1 MCGRIVGVIALLLAA
16 TPSALWAQSFSF
28 GFASG
33 GGHHHHGHGC
43 GGGWYGFNFYQP
55 PIYRYP
61 PPLVYAP
68 PPAVVAVP
76 TFLRFR
82 QKRYVQETIRLMVEK
97 GQPIPPEL
105 FIEKPAPRS
114 DLRRGIVL
122 CALGVGLIVFLLCV
136 SRHVWGIG
144 AIPLFLGLGHLVAW
158 RLERGKTTDLPA

>member
-1 MCGRIVGVIALLLAA
+1 MAKAKNPNRWGEVEDIAVPL
-16 TPSALWAQSFSF
+16 
-28 GFASG
+28 GF
-33 GGHHHHGHGC
+33 
-43 GGGWYGFNFYQP
+43 FLMVF
-55 PIYRYP
+55 
-61 PPLVYAP
+61 
-68 PPAVVAVP
+68 AVVAVP